1 MQLLQV
7 QVSNDFIVAPV
18 SWFGS
23 PMSNK
28 AVLFNAL
35 DFLAGSSD
43 LISIRSRGSARR
55 EFDYV
60 MDIRRRAAEKTAD
73 KQKAIQKEIDEFQKV
88 ITNLQNIAT
97 KKDEGILKAEAI
109 KRERE
114 ANLNVLRKKR
124 ELNDVKRDSTMEEES
139 VKMWAQSMNTYGLPA
154 LVALIG
160 LILWIL
166 RMSKRT
172 RQMREDMA

>member
-1 MQLLQV
+1 
-7 QVSNDFIVAPV
+7 
-18 SWFGS
+18 
-23 PMSNK
+23 
-28 AVLFNAL
+28 
-35 DFLAGSSD
+35 
-43 LISIRSRGSARR
+43 
-55 EFDYV
+55 

-139 VKMWAQSMNTYGLPA
+139 VKMWAQSANTYGLPA